1 MLKPSTLHGSKQTLQ
16 GAWVSNAMDVM
27 RLKHI
32 ETSNAWESAVDP
44 LLKSNPDVYRSN
56 SFRFRPLNY
65 EANEVKEVLLILR
78 FQTPE
83 LPYGCKERRTEW
95 GLNSIEIKKSAFP
108 HSRNEDSTSS
118 HISAN
123 SSQLGRPR
131 ECMGGAVETSVLSSL
146 LNHPTSEGICSDLK
160 WYEMVLY
167 NLLYRFFNVH
177 QYHPPSNNFEVTV
190 HISPSRPLNLCFVFV
205 QCCGGAIFCAITLL
219 SILLDTL
226 ATMC

>member
-1 MLKPSTLHGSKQTLQ
+1 
-16 GAWVSNAMDVM
+16 M

-32 ETSNAWESAVDP
+32 ETSNAWESVVDP
-44 LLKSNPDVYRSN
+44 LLKSNPDVYWSN

-83 LPYGCKERRTEW
+83 LPYGCKERGTEW

-167 NLLYRFFNVH
+167 DLFYIGSLMSISTTHPQTILKWQCTFLPADIWISVLFLYNAVVAQSFV
-177 QYHPPSNNFEVTV
+177 PS
-190 HISPSRPLNLCFVFV
+190 HCCPSCWTR
-205 QCCGGAIFCAITLL
+205 
-219 SILLDTL
+219 
-226 ATMC
+226 